1 MFIETHVDNLYA
13 EQLALTF
20 IKSLNVQAFPCGRRR
35 SAFIDQNNNGK
46 IDASETTRIPFDPE
60 ARLNTEANNRKH
72 SGLNGYTQ
80 TYLNKWD
87 VDNNMLSISLAG
99 YLFNIT
105 LEADCVSDAEFGYKV
120 FETIRDKLVNMAA
133 NVEGFSFDNESFNE
147 NSRIYA
153 NILIEDTQLFS
164 GFHDY
169 YTGVLRNQSADDFT
183 PAVLD
188 ILCSNIN
195 AYEENDPTYHY
206 YVDDPGSY
214 YFSGLSFSVQPLT
227 GSTDT
232 TSERYI
238 KESRQTIVS
247 LCLLEKVDGKWKIYE
262 PAYLPKITHG
272 PTADSIAIGDL
283 YTTGLNTTSAN
294 ITDKFTVQASG
305 DIELRADTGVGHSGS
320 ITAEIVSAKK
330 LIQNGMS
337 VPVIK
342 LAQSTD
348 DKGEECWQLQINLG
362 SKE

>member
-1 MFIETHVDNLYA
+1 MFIETHIDTLYS
-13 EQLALTF
+13 EQIALTF
-20 IKSLNVQAFPCGRRR
+20 LKSLNVQAFPCGRRR

-87 VDNNMLSISLAG
+87 VDNNILSISLAG

-105 LEADCVSDAEFGYKV
+105 LEADYVSDAEFGYRV
-120 FETIRDKLVNMAA
+120 FEVIRDKLVNMAA
-133 NVEGFSFDNESFNE
+133 NTEGFDFDKDAFEE

-169 YTGVLRNQSADDFT
+169 YTGVLHNQSADDLT
-183 PAVLD
+183 TAVLD

-195 AYEENDPTYHY
+195 AYEEDDPTYHY

-214 YFSGLSFSVQPLT
+214 YFSGLSFSVRPLT
-227 GSTDT
+227 GSNET

-247 LCLLEKVDGKWKIYE
+247 LCILDKVDGKWKIHE

-272 PTADSIAIGDL
+272 QTKDSIAVGDL
-283 YTTGLNTTSAN
+283 YTKCLNTPSAN
-294 ITDKFTVQASG
+294 ITDKFIVQASG
-305 DIELRADTGVGHSGS
+305 DIDLRADTEAGHTGS
-320 ITAEIVSAKK
+320 ITAETVNAKK
-330 LIQNGMS
+330 IIQDGIPM
-337 VPVIK
+337 PVIK
-342 LAQSTD
+342 LAQSTNN
-348 DKGEECWQLQINLG
+348 KGEECWQLQINLG